1 MKQYDTSI
9 SIQGKDPMKKLTK
22 HCLHCGSE
30 AIGTMIDEVKPVFRM
45 EVITYA
51 CGAVMKNITG
61 ARGRIGRLS
70 HEGCG
75 LEPVESP

>member
-1 MKQYDTSI
+1 MIYNI
-9 SIQGKDPMKKLTK
+9 PHQGKGPMKKLSK

-51 CGAVMKNITG
+51 CGAVMKSITG
-61 ARGRIGRLS
+61 ARGRVGRLS

>member
-1 MKQYDTSI
+1 MNHYYNSI
-9 SIQGKDPMKKLTK
+9 SNQGKDPMKKLLK

-30 AIGTMIDEVKPVFRM
+30 ATGAMTDEVKPVFRM

-51 CGAVMKNITG
+51 CGAVMKSITG

-75 LEPVESP
+75 LEPTEVP